1 VRRVVLV
8 FVLVSC
14 RDKQAPAP
22 AATATPKPATVTVA
36 PALPTPEAPSD
47 PNATPAQLFAAEQPD
62 PAWKASTEK
71 TLNDRLA
78 KPGDRGLQSPSWH
91 VECRR
96 SKCQLAVTGT
106 RQELSRDI
114 DQLQEL
120 RDIAQNVVLTRP
132 DEQPDGKL
140 ALRAYLIFA
149 RD

>member
-1 VRRVVLV
+1 MPMRWPVLALL
-8 FVLVSC
+8 LVAC
-14 RDKQAPAP
+14 RDKPVPAPAP
-22 AATATPKPATVTVA
+22 APTPTTAKPAVVTPA
-36 PALPTPEAPSD
+36 PALPAPEVPGD

-62 PAWKASTEK
+62 PSWKATTEK

-78 KPGDRGLQSPSWH
+78 KSGPWQI
-91 VECRR
+91 ECRR

-106 RQELSRDI
+106 RPELSRDI

-120 RDIAQNVVLTRP
+120 RDIAQSVVLTRP

-140 ALRAYLIFA
+140 ALRAYLVFA

>member
-1 VRRVVLV
+1 MRWTVLA
-8 FVLVSC
+8 LALIAC
-14 RDKQAPAP
+14 RDKEVPP
-22 AATATPKPATVTVA
+22 AAPPPGASTMPATVTPA
-36 PALPTPEAPSD
+36 PALPVPEVPGD

-62 PAWKASTEK
+62 PTWKASTEK

-78 KPGDRGLQSPSWH
+78 KSGPWN

-140 ALRAYLIFA
+140 ALRAYLVFA